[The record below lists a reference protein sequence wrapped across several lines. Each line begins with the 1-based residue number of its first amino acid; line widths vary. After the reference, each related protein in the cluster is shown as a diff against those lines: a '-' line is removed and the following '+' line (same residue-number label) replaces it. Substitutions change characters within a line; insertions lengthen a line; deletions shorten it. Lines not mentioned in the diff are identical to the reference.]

1 MSNHIDGAPIEVEPR
16 HEKSWRVKTTTRQLH
31 DAASRRAGGAGGSEP
46 PPVRSSYF
54 GMAQLL
60 APAAGR

>member
-1 MSNHIDGAPIEVEPR
+1 MTNHIDGASIEVEPR
-16 HEKSWRVKTTTRQLH
+16 HEKSWRVKTATRQVR
-31 DAASRRAGGAGGSEP
+31 DTAADRAVSREETR
-46 PPVRSSYF
+46 YF